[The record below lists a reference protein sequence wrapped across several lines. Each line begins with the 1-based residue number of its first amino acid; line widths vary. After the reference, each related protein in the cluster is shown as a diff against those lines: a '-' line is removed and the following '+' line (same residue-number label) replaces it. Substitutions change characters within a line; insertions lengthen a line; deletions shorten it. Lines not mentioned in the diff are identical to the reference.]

1 VFKNLS
7 LSTVL
12 TIVGA
17 LVVGALGSGLW
28 EILFK
33 PTLNGLSSFLL
44 SVATLGIQS
53 VRDSLYL
60 EAAKGQLDRAG
71 IFASFL
77 TTMFMCSSFAL
88 VSMFTL
94 TWTGRTLHRATRD
107 FNLVQAAKLLSEDSA
122 IYRLRRLVRLFR
134 IAFILL
140 IGSIALITGTS
151 WITLIRETYIMNT
164 VAYLQQS
171 QTIVGPF
178 LTDRERATI
187 ASEVAQMKSRAD
199 FDVMVSRLSKIA
211 EENKVKLSAF
221 APF

>member
-1 VFKNLS
+1 
-7 LSTVL
+7 
-12 TIVGA
+12 
-17 LVVGALGSGLW
+17 
-28 EILFK
+28 
-33 PTLNGLSSFLL
+33 
-44 SVATLGIQS
+44 
-53 VRDSLYL
+53 
-60 EAAKGQLDRAG
+60 
-71 IFASFL
+71 
-77 TTMFMCSSFAL
+77 M
-88 VSMFTL
+88 
-94 TWTGRTLHRATRD
+94 
-107 FNLVQAAKLLSEDSA
+107 
-122 IYRLRRLVRLFR
+122 
-134 IAFILL
+134 
-140 IGSIALITGTS
+140 ITGTS